1 MYTYN
6 INLACSGS
14 GYELDT
20 IIQGPFHTLVKT
32 KKSKQILGWAFTE
45 LLLVIHWNQEKSRE
59 ITEIDAILDP
69 G

>member
-1 MYTYN
+1 MDKYN

-32 KKSKQILGWAFTE
+32 KKSNKYLDE
-45 LLLVIHWNQEKSRE
+45 LLRSFCW
-59 ITEIDAILDP
+59 
-69 G
+69 